1 MASFLDKLRALYDCL
16 MIPQERRSWL
26 SIPGALSLEEL
37 CKADKVAA
45 IREELAQ
52 LQAVR
57 KAKMSEILGR
67 AKEDLEAIWKC
78 RMVGPLTKEMFWRNS
93 VEDPEEELQRI
104 QTEVHNVQEDLDE
117 HEETLRKV
125 NTFLERCRLA
135 QELSIRQQNPG
146 RLKNRGN
153 ALMQEEKDRKK
164 VNALPSLK
172 EELLL
177 RVESFGDIIIHDRK
191 LSERIEKE
199 CAFLEQIYSTSL
211 STSASRPT
219 GKPNRAMSRTAAA
232 VPSSSRPLTR
242 SHTTLGNLSKGETP
256 SSSSLR
262 VPSSGFVYGTR
273 PRTRML
279 EGETPLRRPAV
290 DPPALR
296 IQEASIVAPEAS
308 LLVSESTFSESVP
321 LSSTIRDLSSDVAAT
336 SINKVWADRARVERI
351 ADQVC
356 IFLFL
361 YIVQF
366 VYLLFIWKGID
377 GSKICSTG
385 AR

>member
-1 MASFLDKLRALYDCL
+1 MVLYDCL
-16 MIPQERRSWL
+16 VIPQERRSWL

-52 LQAVR
+52 LQAIR
-57 KAKMSEILGR
+57 KEKMAEILGR

-78 RMVGPLTKEMFWRNS
+78 RMVGARTKEMFWRNS

-125 NTFLERCRLA
+125 DTFLERCRLA

-172 EELLL
+172 EELLM

-211 STSASRPT
+211 STSRPT
-219 GKPNRAMSRTAAA
+219 AKPRTAAA

-242 SHTTLGNLSKGETP
+242 SHTTLGNLSKGEIP

-262 VPSSGFVYGTR
+262 VPSSSYVYGTR
-273 PRTRML
+273 NRTRML

-321 LSSTIRDLSSDVAAT
+321 LSSTIRDPSSDVAAT

-366 VYLLFIWKGID
+366 VYLPNLELLFISEK
-377 GSKICSTG
+377 K
-385 AR
+385 

>member
-16 MIPQERRSWL
+16 VIPQERRSWL

-52 LQAVR
+52 LQAIR
-57 KAKMSEILGR
+57 KEKMAEILGR
-67 AKEDLEAIWKC
+67 VKEDLEAIWKC

-104 QTEVHNVQEDLDE
+104 QSEVDNVQEDLDE

-177 RVESFGDIIIHDRK
+177 RVESFGDIIIYDRK

-199 CAFLEQIYSTSL
+199 IRDREQ
-211 STSASRPT
+211 A
-219 GKPNRAMSRTAAA
+219 
-232 VPSSSRPLTR
+232 
-242 SHTTLGNLSKGETP
+242 
-256 SSSSLR
+256 
-262 VPSSGFVYGTR
+262 
-273 PRTRML
+273 
-279 EGETPLRRPAV
+279 
-290 DPPALR
+290 
-296 IQEASIVAPEAS
+296 
-308 LLVSESTFSESVP
+308 VSELQSRMDSQNDDKVC
-321 LSSTIRDLSSDVAAT
+321 DSDV
-336 SINKVWADRARVERI
+336 
-351 ADQVC
+351 
-356 IFLFL
+356 LG
-361 YIVQF
+361 
-366 VYLLFIWKGID
+366 KG
-377 GSKICSTG
+377 
-385 AR
+385 